1 MAQRRAG
8 RPSLQEAAAL
18 ESLVLDRAMDTLRSA
33 GFATISIDRL
43 AAEIGV
49 AKQTLYRRFASKEA
63 LLDAVVEREL
73 ARMQASILPGRAEGE
88 ALETLKVFA
97 HHYFTV
103 AVRPENA
110 HFAAYLNTAALTNP
124 KLQGRQKRWH
134 DLSMS
139 AFENLIVRA
148 QDAGRLRSGD
158 PRALAHLL
166 LDLIN
171 GAPYRLQQSLG
182 SRTALDG
189 RKSTDWFDDRF
200 EAFTRLCGV

>member
-73 ARMQASILPGRAEGE
+73 ARMQASS
-88 ALETLKVFA
+88 
-97 HHYFTV
+97 
-103 AVRPENA
+103 NA
-110 HFAAYLNTAALTNP
+110 SLLAN
-124 KLQGRQKRWH
+124 
-134 DLSMS
+134 
-139 AFENLIVRA
+139 
-148 QDAGRLRSGD
+148 RL
-158 PRALAHLL
+158 
-166 LDLIN
+166 
-171 GAPYRLQQSLG
+171 
-182 SRTALDG
+182 
-189 RKSTDWFDDRF
+189 
-200 EAFTRLCGV
+200 